1 MSGGPMIAL
10 ILKLCLGF
18 ILLCFIASLFGS
30 NRQLQARIAF
40 AAAAVAFAA
49 LIAGLVMGF

>member
-1 MSGGPMIAL
+1 MIAL

-30 NRQLQARIAF
+30 NRQLQARIAI

-49 LIAGLVMGF
+49 LIAGLVLSF

>member
-1 MSGGPMIAL
+1 MSGGTMIAL

-30 NRQLQARIAF
+30 NRKLQARIAF

-49 LIAGLVMGF
+49 LIAGLMLGF

>member
-1 MSGGPMIAL
+1 MIAL

-30 NRQLQARIAF
+30 NRQLQASIAI

-49 LIAGLVMGF
+49 LIAGLVLGF